1 MEQFQLIAIA
11 ILSIL
16 WAISTYNWVRAEKK
30 IKKLEL
36 DKTFLNKGRVELEE
50 QINFLERDKTMFQ
63 DGLKKQRVDCMGKY
77 IIEVN
82 EGVYLIVNKSDA
94 YEYWEKYG
102 TLLNSENFTFTKE
115 YFKATRYDELSVAKY
130 YASQCGGRILQHK
143 PNLLEV
149 VE

>member
-1 MEQFQLIAIA
+1 MMEQFQLIAIA

-16 WAISTYNWVRAEKK
+16 WAISTYKWVRTEKK
-30 IKKLEL
+30 AKKLDERIFTLQHKNRNLEL
-36 DKTFLNKGRVELEE
+36 DLKGLETY
-50 QINFLERDKTMFQ
+50 KMFQ
-63 DGLKKQRVDCMGKY
+63 DGLKKQGVDCMGKY
-77 IIEVN
+77 IVEVN

-143 PNLLEV
+143 PNLEV

>member
-1 MEQFQLIAIA
+1 MMEWFQLIAIA

-16 WAISTYNWVRAEKK
+16 WAISTHKWVRAEKK
-30 IKKLEL
+30 AKKLDERIFTLQHKNRNLEL
-36 DKTFLNKGRVELEE
+36 DLKGLETY
-50 QINFLERDKTMFQ
+50 KMFQ

-94 YEYWEKYG
+94 YEYWQKHG
-102 TLLNSENFTFTKE
+102 TLLNSENFNFTKE

>member
-1 MEQFQLIAIA
+1 MMEQFQLIAIA

-16 WAISTYNWVRAEKK
+16 WAISTYKWVRAEKK
-30 IKKLEL
+30 AKKLDERIFTLQHKNRNLEL
-36 DKTFLNKGRVELEE
+36 DLKGLETY
-50 QINFLERDKTMFQ
+50 KMFQ
-63 DGLKKQRVDCMGKY
+63 DGLKKQGVDCMGKY
-77 IIEVN
+77 IVEVN

-143 PNLLEV
+143 PNLEV

>member
-1 MEQFQLIAIA
+1 MMEWVQLIAIA

-16 WAISTYNWVRAEKK
+16 WAISTYKWVRVEKK
-30 IKKLEL
+30 AKKLDERIFTLQHKNRNLEL
-36 DKTFLNKGRVELEE
+36 DLKGVETY
-50 QINFLERDKTMFQ
+50 KMFQ
-63 DGLKKQRVDCMGKY
+63 GGLKTQGVDCMGKY

-82 EGVYLIVNKSDA
+82 KGVYLIVNKSDA
-94 YEYWEKYG
+94 YEYWEKHG
-102 TLLNSENFTFTKE
+102 TLLNSEKFTFTKE
-115 YFKATRYDELSVAKY
+115 YFKATRHDNLSVAKY